1 MRHSLL
7 ILFASLGT
15 LCASAQTRGI
25 DVNAVLQSI
34 CTNNKQ
40 LQAMRQSNEAT
51 IMEMRS
57 DNSIFGATSVEYS
70 PFFRK
75 GTNGIAS
82 SELVVSQE
90 FKLPSAY
97 ASQRKAANLQQD
109 VLNREYDIALR
120 NIMLEAQN
128 LCFDLQT
135 ALQSA
140 TLINDRMV
148 ATDSL
153 LSICRKQMHHGN
165 STIMELNRIRLDSM
179 NIQSDIM
186 RNAGETAQLKFALQ
200 KLGASEATLKSTVS
214 TNTIATTVSMPA
226 SADLQLAN
234 ATLKQAKQEIKV
246 TKQAMLPTFTLG
258 YRRNTEY
265 GETASNGPLIG
276 VSVPLFSN
284 SRKTKAARLKQSAAE
299 LEIDNIQHQ
308 IDTQRKALKTE
319 ALNLQQ
325 QLSTYDTALMHQ
337 TLATLMKAV
346 NAGELSIAEY
356 YVESAKI
363 YSTLQDK
370 LSVENRLNKVQAEIK
385 SL

>member
-1 MRHSLL
+1 MKHSFL
-7 ILFASLGT
+7 ILLASLGT
-15 LCASAQTRGI
+15 LCSAAQTKAI
-25 DVNAVLQSI
+25 DINAVLQSI
-34 CTNNKQ
+34 CANNKQ
-40 LQAMRQSNEAT
+40 LQALRQSNEAT

-90 FKLPSAY
+90 FKMPSAY
-97 ASQRKAANLQQD
+97 TSQRKAANLQQD

-153 LSICRKQMHHGN
+153 LSICRKQMRHGN

-186 RNAGETAQLKFALQ
+186 RNTGETAQLKFALQ
-200 KLGASEATLKSTVS
+200 KLGASEASL
-214 TNTIATTVSMPA
+214 NTGSADINATTISMPA

-258 YRRNTEY
+258 YRRNTEH
-265 GETASNGPLIG
+265 GEKASNGPLIG

-363 YSTLQDK
+363 YSTMQEK

>member
-51 IMEMRS
+51 IVEMHS

-90 FKLPSAY
+90 FKMPSAY
-97 ASQRKAANLQQD
+97 TSQRKAVNLQQD

-153 LSICRKQMHHGN
+153 LSICRKQMRHGN

-200 KLGASEATLKSTVS
+200 KLGASEASLNKVPDTH
-214 TNTIATTVSMPA
+214 NTTTVSMPA

-265 GETASNGPLIG
+265 GEKASNGPLIG